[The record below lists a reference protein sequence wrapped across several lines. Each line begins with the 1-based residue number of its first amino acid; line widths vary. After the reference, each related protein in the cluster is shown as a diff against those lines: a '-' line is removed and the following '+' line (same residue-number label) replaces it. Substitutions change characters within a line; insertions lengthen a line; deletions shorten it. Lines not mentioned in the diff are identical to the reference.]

1 MRDTKITNVNLVKNH
16 LLHSAQKKHI
26 HTIHE
31 TCKNYIKNTPKIS
44 KKNTR

>member
-26 HTIHE
+26 HTMHDRSMQKLYQKYSE
-31 TCKNYIKNTPKIS
+31 NIKKE
-44 KKNTR
+44 